1 MGIYYCDIGGEE
13 AYEDTPVY
21 KLCGCGKHV
30 CSYHWDY
37 RNGMC
42 VNCAGTSTHSRSYS
56 YGASYHTAN
65 SSYPSYN
72 YSAPKSYSYS
82 TSYESGYSGSYID
95 DLPIGKL
102 LLGGLIVLSIIAFIF
117 IYALMQIGNF
127 IAGLFL

>member
-42 VNCAGTSTHSRSYS
+42 VNCAGTSTHSRSYGYS
-56 YGASYHTAN
+56 
-65 SSYPSYN
+65 SSYQTGNNSHSSFN
-72 YSAPKSYSYS
+72 YSTPESYSYS
-82 TSYESGYSGSYID
+82 PSYQSSYSDNYARDFPFFKVVGI
-95 DLPIGKL
+95 L
-102 LLGGLIVLSIIAFIF
+102 LAIFFIISAFF
-117 IYALMQIGNF
+117 VYALMQLVNGIV
-127 IAGLFL
+127 GLFL

>member
-42 VNCAGTSTHSRSYS
+42 VNCAGTSTHSRSYGYS
-56 YGASYHTAN
+56 
-65 SSYPSYN
+65 SSYQTGNNSYSSFN
-72 YSAPKSYSYS
+72 YSTPESYSYS
-82 TSYESGYSGSYID
+82 PSYQSRYSD
-95 DLPIGKL
+95 DYPTDFPLGNL
-102 LLGGLIVLSIIAFIF
+102 LIGGLIIISIITFIF
-117 IYALMQIGNF
+117 LYALMQIGNF